1 MNKPVVSI
9 TLNQTD
15 INSIIKA
22 YMLKEFKI
30 KVHDIEFDTDSH
42 EYVAVHEVE
51 FDTDSHEY
59 VAVHEVEFD
68 TE

>member
-51 FDTDSHEY
+51 FDTE
-59 VAVHEVEFD
+59 
-68 TE
+68 